1 VELLEP
7 ESPKKERKRAYRRF
21 ARKLQEKE
29 QETDQT
35 AQRILQ
41 QGVKEFQKSF
51 DTLIAP
57 PPELVA
63 KLLLAKK
70 IAGLPPILEEI
81 KVFKEPK
88 LLKKEEFRARLAV
101 DLICYGIHS
110 QRTTGKLLPVDTFV
124 ETFLRDRVWW
134 ETTPRTIRE
143 LLHSFVDQ
151 GVVTTTKMRELVFEP
166 IELSQDIGQVLLIV
180 ETKKAISLEEICV
193 VTKWAPEK
201 ARFVIAQLEK
211 EGIAI
216 FDQTERVYYFPA
228 LDSQRTG

>member
-1 VELLEP
+1 MEP
-7 ESPKKERKRAYRRF
+7 ESPKKEIKRAYRRY
-21 ARKLQEKE
+21 AKKLQEMGEK
-29 QETDQT
+29 TDQSG
-35 AQRILQ
+35 QRTLQ
-41 QGVKEFQKSF
+41 QRVKAFQKSF

-63 KLLLAKK
+63 KLILTKK
-70 IAGLPPILEEI
+70 IAGLPPILDEI
-81 KVFKEPK
+81 KVYKEPK
-88 LLKKEEFRARLAV
+88 LLKKEEFRARLAI

-110 QRTTGKLLPVDTFV
+110 QRTTGKLLSIDKFV
-124 ETFLRDRVWW
+124 ESFLRDRAWC
-134 ETTPRTIRE
+134 ETTPKTIRE
-143 LLHSFVDQ
+143 LLHSFIDQ

-180 ETKKAISLEEICV
+180 ETKKAISLKEICI

-201 ARFVIAQLEK
+201 AHFVIAQLEK

-216 FDQTERVYYFPA
+216 YDHIERVYYFPA